1 MAKIESRKSIL
12 KNQAVRSSKELRTSQ
27 SPKFGGVRFSHN
39 FGDAILSRESIDSQ
53 LDDLAQ
59 ESRNTS
65 KIQFMTDEPKTSIQ
79 KMYPF
84 YPTNSNL
91 AERSKQGAEKNKVI
105 SEDTRNKYF
114 NRSNAKIT
122 KSRIEKYEQQSDI
135 DSQIQHVYDNI
146 KFYPKTNSENIM
158 GNFNK

>member
-1 MAKIESRKSIL
+1 
-12 KNQAVRSSKELRTSQ
+12 
-27 SPKFGGVRFSHN
+27 
-39 FGDAILSRESIDSQ
+39 
-53 LDDLAQ
+53 
-59 ESRNTS
+59 
-65 KIQFMTDEPKTSIQ
+65 
-79 KMYPF
+79 MYPF

-91 AERSKQGAEKNKVI
+91 AERSKKGAEKNKVI